1 MSFLTVAKYRKGP
14 CWCVCVV
21 QLDADGDPFVS
32 VVPGLTF
39 RGACDL
45 MRRLVMEEGR
55 RSA

>member
-14 CWCVCVV
+14 HWCVCVV
-21 QLDADGDPFVS
+21 QLDSDNDPFVS
-32 VVPGLTF
+32 VVGGLTF

-45 MRRLVMEEGR
+45 VRRLEAEAGR